1 VKVVQ
6 VLAMDQKH
14 KHVETL
20 AANLKTDFNPV
31 HLSELEEFGACEC
44 FEQASLLLCNRLLLV

>member
-1 VKVVQ
+1 
-6 VLAMDQKH
+6 MDQKH

-20 AANLKTDFNPV
+20 AANLKSDFNPV
-31 HLSELEEFGACEC
+31 HFGELEEFGACEC